1 MEDKVT
7 ANEHAFR
14 LLVLLA
20 IADKE
25 FHESENKLIRSLLK
39 KNNIEIG
46 RYEDIKG
53 EILESQETFDDIC
66 KNSLHEIKDPQHQQD
81 LLRMLFLLSMADK
94 ILHEDELRFVE
105 LCAMEW
111 GVYGNS
117 LKDMIKEDK

>member
-66 KNSLHEIKDPQHQQD
+66 KNSLHEIKDPQLQQD